1 MTEVRTEWQTVV
13 RACSGPPVGIPKGA
27 SYMSDVSCG
36 PASDRPY
43 MVFSDVD
50 ETLINVKSMFDF
62 LRYQLVRRHGAT
74 GEEEYERIMA
84 AIRGRADGGTSRADI
99 NRFYY
104 AHYADESVET
114 LDRLAEAWFA
124 ERTASRGFYIEPTRE
139 ALSAHLGDGATV
151 VLVSGSFPPLL
162 EPLAREVGADAILCT
177 RPLVVDGRYTGE
189 VDSPVIGAGKRA
201 AVLEMLE
208 SRPDVD
214 PRDCWAYGDHVSDLP
229 MLELVGHPVAVGE
242 DEELRKRL
250 AGRVEGI
257 TA

>member
-1 MTEVRTEWQTVV
+1 
-13 RACSGPPVGIPKGA
+13 
-27 SYMSDVSCG
+27 MSD
-36 PASDRPY
+36 ASRRPTVDRPY

-50 ETLINVKSMFDF
+50 ETLITVKSMFDF
-62 LRYQLVRRHGAT
+62 LRYQLVRRHGT
-74 GEEEYERIMA
+74 PGEEEYEQIMA
-84 AIRGRADGGTSRADI
+84 VVRRLARNGTPRADI

-104 AHYADESVET
+104 SHYADESVET
-114 LDRLAEAWFA
+114 IDSLAEDWFA
-124 ERTASRGFYIEPTRE
+124 ERTASGRGFYIDLTRE
-139 ALSAHLGDGATV
+139 DLIAHRASGATV

-162 EPLAREVGADAILCT
+162 EPIAREVGALAVLCT
-177 RPLVVDGRYTGE
+177 RPLVADGRYTGE
-189 VDSPVIGAGKRA
+189 VEIPVIGAAKGA
-201 AVLEMLE
+201 AVLGELE

-250 AGRVEGI
+250 AERVRGV